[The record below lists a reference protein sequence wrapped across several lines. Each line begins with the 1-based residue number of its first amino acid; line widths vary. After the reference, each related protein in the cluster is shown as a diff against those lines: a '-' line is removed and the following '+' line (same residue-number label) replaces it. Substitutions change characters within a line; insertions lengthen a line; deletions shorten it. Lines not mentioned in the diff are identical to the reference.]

1 MRKLPSMKY
10 SIMDG
15 DFFQENFERRFYD
28 GIADYQKMGMRVLTS
43 RQLAEA
49 YETEPIQIQQNYA
62 NNKMRYVE
70 GKHYFF
76 LVGEELR
83 RFKSDFENFEVV
95 ARTTNRLYLWTE
107 KGALLHA
114 KSLNT
119 DKAWEVYDYLVDF
132 YFRAKE
138 AGELKKENLQM
149 PVGGNEQKLAEG
161 DVRAL
166 AYNRGVVL
174 GVLRHELEEDST
186 LEIYERLSAR
196 GKGMVMKLIFG
207 EVHHAQ

>member
-1 MRKLPSMKY
+1 MELQT
-10 SIMDG
+10 I
-15 DFFQENFERRFYD
+15 E
-28 GIADYQKMGMRVLTS
+28 KMGMRVLTS

>member
-1 MRKLPSMKY
+1 MQKLQV
-10 SIMDG
+10 IE
-15 DFFQENFERRFYD
+15 QN
-28 GIADYQKMGMRVLTS
+28 GIRVLTS

-49 YETEPIQIQQNYA
+49 YATTPERIKQNFQA
-62 NNKMRYVE
+62 NKSRYVE
-70 GKHYFF
+70 QKHYICLGKNDLREFKNRGGNSS
-76 LVGEELR
+76 LV
-83 RFKSDFENFEVV
+83 S
-95 ARTTNRLYLWTE
+95 NRANILYLWTE

-138 AGELKKENLQM
+138 NPDMSALPAPKRQ
-149 PVGGNEQKLAEG
+149 EQQLTKG
-161 DVRAL
+161 DVRVL

-174 GVLRHELEEDST
+174 GVLRSELEEDSA

-196 GKGMVMKLIFG
+196 GKGMVMKMLFG
-207 EVHHAQ
+207 EVRHG